1 MGNNSEIIYN
11 LISFLVVGLI
21 FMTGLA
27 VTFKILLKQYSVDNN
42 KIKFY
47 GLFLGLNNK
56 QILSFSMISLN
67 YIYLVYNLLTFNNV
81 DIIFVIFSCI
91 LVLLSDI
98 LIKNYP
104 KGLLNILYEVIS
116 ILTIFVNSLL
126 YNYITDQNSVIVIVC
141 LIFVIILSVLF
152 YSFVLFKS
160 LNNVIVKDK
169 FIKEEKYSL

>member
-1 MGNNSEIIYN
+1 MNNSELIYN
-11 LISFLVVGLI
+11 LVSFLIVGLI
-21 FMTGLA
+21 FMGTLA
-27 VTFKILLKQYSVDNN
+27 ITFKILLKKYSVDNG

-67 YIYLVYNLLTFNNV
+67 YILLVYNLLTFNNIN
-81 DIIFVIFSCI
+81 IILITISSVLVI
-91 LVLLSDI
+91 LSDI

-116 ILTIFVNSLL
+116 LLTIFVNNLL
-126 YNYITDQNSVIVIVC
+126 YSYIVEQDSILVIVC
-141 LIFVIILSVLF
+141 IIFVIILAVLL

-160 LNNVIVKDK
+160 LNNVIIKDK

>member
-1 MGNNSEIIYN
+1 MENSEIIYN
-11 LISFLVVGLI
+11 LISFLIVGLI

-27 VTFKILLKQYSVDNN
+27 ITFKFLLKQYSVDNA

-47 GLFLGLNNK
+47 GLFLGLNNR

-67 YIYLVYNLLTFNNV
+67 YIFLVYNLLTFNNV
-81 DIIFVIFSCI
+81 DIIFVTFSVL

-104 KGLLNILYEVIS
+104 KGLINILYEVIS

-126 YNYITDQNSVIVIVC
+126 YNYILEQNSVIVIVC
-141 LIFVIILSVLF
+141 LIFVIILSVLL

>member
-1 MGNNSEIIYN
+1 MENSEIIYN
-11 LISFLVVGLI
+11 LISFLIVGLI
-21 FMTGLA
+21 FMTALA
-27 VTFKILLKQYSVDNN
+27 ITFKILLKQYSVDNG

-67 YIYLVYNLLTFNNV
+67 YIFLVYNLLTFNEVN
-81 DIIFVIFSCI
+81 IILIAISYI
-91 LVLLSDI
+91 LVILSDI

-104 KGLLNILYEVIS
+104 KGLINILYEAIS

-126 YNYITDQNSVIVIVC
+126 YNYIIEQDSIIVIAC
-141 LIFVIILSVLF
+141 LLFVIILSILL

-160 LNNVIVKDK
+160 LNNVIIKDK

>member
-1 MGNNSEIIYN
+1 MENNEIIYN
-11 LISFLVVGLI
+11 LISFLIVGLI
-21 FMTGLA
+21 FMVALA
-27 VTFKILLKQYSVDNN
+27 VTFKILLKQYSVDNA

-67 YIYLVYNLLTFNNV
+67 YIFLVYNLLTFNIVN
-81 DIIFVIFSCI
+81 IIFITFSTI
-91 LVLLSDI
+91 LVLLSYI

-104 KGLLNILYEVIS
+104 KGLINILYEMIS
-116 ILTIFVNSLL
+116 ILTIFINNLL
-126 YNYITDQNSVIVIVC
+126 YDYIIEQDSVIVIVC
-141 LIFVIILSVLF
+141 LVFVIILSVLL

>member
-1 MGNNSEIIYN
+1 MENNEIIYN
-11 LISFLVVGLI
+11 LISFLIVGLI
-21 FMTGLA
+21 FMVALA
-27 VTFKILLKQYSVDNN
+27 VTFKILLKQYSVDNA

-67 YIYLVYNLLTFNNV
+67 YIFLVYNLLTFNSVN
-81 DIIFVIFSCI
+81 IIFITFSTI

-104 KGLLNILYEVIS
+104 KGLINILYEMIS
-116 ILTIFVNSLL
+116 ILTIFINNLL
-126 YNYITDQNSVIVIVC
+126 YDYIIEQDSVIVIVC
-141 LIFVIILSVLF
+141 LVFVIILSVLL

>member
-1 MGNNSEIIYN
+1 MNNNEIIYN
-11 LISFLVVGLI
+11 LVSFLIVGLI
-21 FMTGLA
+21 FMASLA
-27 VTFKILLKQYSVDNN
+27 ITFKILLKKYSVDNG

-67 YIYLVYNLLTFNNV
+67 YILLVYSLLTFNNIN
-81 DIIFVIFSCI
+81 IILIAISSVLVI
-91 LVLLSDI
+91 LSDI
-98 LIKNYP
+98 ILKNYP

-116 ILTIFVNSLL
+116 LLTIFVNNLL
-126 YNYITDQNSVIVIVC
+126 FNYISEQESILVIIC
-141 LIFVIILSVLF
+141 IIFVIILAVLF

-160 LNNVIVKDK
+160 LNNIIIKDK